1 MISTNSLAAFT
12 QEVSRTRPGAE
23 LSPPA
28 SARRLESFPE
38 GERVAQRKLDAV
50 PALPG
55 KPLPRG
61 SLLDLRV

>member
-12 QEVSRTRPGAE
+12 QEVARSRPGTQLQLQTALQRAE
-23 LSPPA
+23 GPPEA
-28 SARRLESFPE
+28 
-38 GERVAQRKLDAV
+38 ERIAQRKLDAV
-50 PALPG
+50 PAQPG